1 MRTKTLQAL
10 GAGWGNFGNLHLALR
25 LLIIVIAW
33 PILLGLY
40 VFSRSKNAIINFTAF
55 FLLIVFFQIPWI
67 ASIVEQANL
76 TPMSTSTSGEKS
88 KSKDLPKVEKEE
100 KEEFTSP
107 SPTVSPVIDLSYGAI
122 TTDCTNYFMTGTL
135 EVKNSG
141 NTSISGRAEIPVST
155 YEKFKIPLSWIFLD
169 LPPGSST
176 TILLEGGEGCKKG
189 QVIGKP
195 STVFTIPSQGNLETL
210 NQLDAFEWSS
220 VKAVCD
226 KGSGRV
232 RLKASAR
239 NTSEFTLTAG
249 IQGYLAN
256 GPLSQGQIDA
266 GNKGSS
272 FFGTIYKLEPGE
284 TREIDFGYGDGC
296 IKGKKGFDGPYLTQF
311 ETRFTY

>member
-10 GAGWGNFGNLHLALR
+10 AVGWEKFANLHLALR
-25 LLIIVIAW
+25 LPIIFIAW

-40 VFSRSKNAIINFTAF
+40 VFSRSKNEIVNFTVF
-55 FLLIVFFQIPWI
+55 FSLIVFFQIPWI
-67 ASIVEQANL
+67 ASIAERADLNR
-76 TPMSTSTSGEKS
+76 SSISTSGEES
-88 KSKDLPKVEKEE
+88 KSKESTKVGTDEKEE
-100 KEEFTSP
+100 SASP
-107 SPTVSPVIDLSYGAI
+107 SPTLSPVIDLSYGAI

-141 NTSISGRAEIPVST
+141 NTPISGRAEIPVST
-155 YEKFKIPLSWIFLD
+155 YEKFMIPLSGAFLD

-195 STVFTIPSQGNLETL
+195 STVFTIPSQNNMETL
-210 NQLDAFEWSS
+210 NQLDAFEWSA

-232 RLKASAR
+232 RLKATAR

-256 GPLSQGQIDA
+256 GPLLQGQIDA
-266 GNKGSS
+266 GNKGTS
-272 FFGTIYKLEPGE
+272 FFATIYKLDPGE
-284 TREIDFGYGDGC
+284 NREIDFGYGDGC
-296 IKGKKGFDGPYLTQF
+296 IKGKKGFDGPYFTQF